1 MYSFVSISLMVLD
14 KNLLAILTSLVVMLS
29 T

>member
-1 MYSFVSISLMVLD
+1 MYSFVSISLIILD